1 MSATEDRVAQHW
13 TNGGR
18 SSRMYDRTVK
28 NKRLFGLM
36 CRMLWGADV
45 RVLYRDI
52 AKLATAGSAVVL
64 DLPAGGGLAFRGLT
78 PEFSGRY
85 VAADV
90 SEFMLG
96 IARREAERRGLGEL
110 TIDYVVTRADSM
122 PFDDATFDVCVC
134 YNGVHCFTDP
144 AAAVAE
150 IVRVLKPGG
159 ELRGT
164 AVVRG
169 SGFAMLSIGMFQ
181 RRDNFGPVLT
191 DDELASV
198 LRAAGL
204 AKVEVERRGAYC
216 RFAGIRPE

>member
-1 MSATEDRVAQHW
+1 MSATQDRVAQHW
-13 TNGGR
+13 TTGGR
-18 SSRMYDRTVK
+18 STRMYDRTVK

-36 CRMLWGADV
+36 CRLLWSADV

-52 AKLATAGSAVVL
+52 AKLATAGDAVVL

-78 PEFSGRY
+78 PEFTGRY

-96 IARREAERRGLGEL
+96 IAKDEAQRRGLGEL

-134 YNGVHCFTDP
+134 YNGLHCFTEP

-159 ELRGT
+159 ELRG
-164 AVVRG
+164 AGVVRG
-169 SGFAMLSIGMFQ
+169 NGFAMLSIGMFQ
-181 RRDNFGPVLT
+181 RRNNFGVVMT
-191 DDELASV
+191 GDELAAM
-198 LRAAGL
+198 LREAGL
-204 AKVEVERRGAYC
+204 EDVQVERRGAYC
-216 RFAGIRPE
+216 RFSGIRPK

>member
-13 TNGGR
+13 TTGGR

-36 CRMLWGADV
+36 CRVLWAADV
-45 RVLYRDI
+45 RVLYDDI
-52 AKLATAGSAVVL
+52 AKLATAGDAVVL

-78 PEFSGRY
+78 PEFTGRY
-85 VAADV
+85 VAADI

-96 IARREAERRGLGEL
+96 IAEARGLGDLDIE
-110 TIDYVVTRADSM
+110 YVVTRADAM

-134 YNGVHCFTDP
+134 YNGLHCLTEP

-150 IVRVLKPGG
+150 VVRVLKPGG
-159 ELRGT
+159 EFRG
-164 AVVRG
+164 AGVVRG
-169 SGFAMLSIGMFQ
+169 NRFAMLSIGMFQ
-181 RRDNFGPVLT
+181 RRNNFGVVMT
-191 DDELASV
+191 GDELAEM

-204 AKVEVERRGAYC
+204 TDVEVERRGAYC
-216 RFAGIRPE
+216 RFSGIRPK